1 MEKIRR
7 SDGSAQGIDADGL
20 GGKRNQGEVC
30 SREVRKVRAAEM
42 IFSMDSG
49 S

>member
-20 GGKRNQGEVC
+20 GAKEI
-30 SREVRKVRAAEM
+30 KVR
-42 IFSMDSG
+42 FVPG
-49 S
+49 R